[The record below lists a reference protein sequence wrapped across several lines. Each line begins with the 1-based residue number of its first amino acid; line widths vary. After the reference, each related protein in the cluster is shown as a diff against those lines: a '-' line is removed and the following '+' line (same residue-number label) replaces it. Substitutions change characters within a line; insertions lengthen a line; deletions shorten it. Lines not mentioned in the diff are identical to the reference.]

1 MTNCGRAHESPLKA
15 RAFPC
20 RVFRTGQEASIVR
33 IYTYYR
39 SSAAYRVRIA
49 LALKGVV
56 CEQVPVNLA
65 RHGGDQHSPAY
76 RAINPQG
83 RVPSLALDDGTV
95 LIQSPAILEYLED
108 VFPDPPLL
116 PRSAVERARV
126 RGVAA
131 LIGCDIHPLNNSSP
145 LNYLRQQLG
154 QSEAAA
160 SAWICNWIHAGFQAV
175 ERLIGENDFCFGFT
189 PSLADVYLVP
199 QVFSARRFNVSL
211 EAYPR
216 ILRVEA
222 LAATHPAF
230 AAAHPSRQAD
240 ATQSGHGSH
249 GYDGSP
255 PIPGR

>member
-1 MTNCGRAHESPLKA
+1 MSSLSNGPIGIFYAALYLLSVVGGLPRSDRPCAQGHRLRAGA
-15 RAFPC
+15 REPG
-20 RVFRTGQEASIVR
+20 TGWR
-33 IYTYYR
+33 R
-39 SSAAYRVRIA
+39 PA
-49 LALKGVV
+49 LASLPSH
-56 CEQVPVNLA
+56 QSA
-65 RHGGDQHSPAY
+65 
-76 RAINPQG
+76 G
-83 RVPSLALDDGTV
+83 RVPSLVLDDGTV

-175 ERLIGENDFCFGFT
+175 ERLIGENDFCFGST

-199 QVFSARRFNVSL
+199 QVFSARRFSVPL

-230 AAAHPSRQAD
+230 AAAHPSRQTD
-240 ATQSGHGSH
+240 ATQSGHGSR

-255 PIPGR
+255 PIPGREEPSSP